1 MLKNSIEMNVRIKFG
16 SFTVLVLG
24 LELTLYRVMGMGF
37 MKNFKNGKKFE
48 ISSTFRISFESLIY
62 GFWIAKYIFF

>member
-37 MKNFKNGKKFE
+37 MKNLKMVKNLKLARRFALV
-48 ISSTFRISFESLIY
+48 SRV
-62 GFWIAKYIFF
+62 